1 MSALLICLG
10 RHGDVPYLRLGDV
23 APLVRRE
30 VVIDPEATYTE
41 LGVRSFNKGT
51 FHRRSM
57 KGAEFTWQ
65 GLFRINKDDLVFSNI
80 MAWEGAVALANP
92 KDDGCIGNHRMLT
105 CECDKQRVDPAF
117 LALYFKMPEGM
128 AKLVAASTGT
138 VARNRTLTATALA
151 RIEVPVPSLDIQLRV
166 VELFTLLGQKTSCV
180 TEHLDA
186 IEQDADHLLA
196 LRFRDAIGVAR
207 LCPMAEAAPL
217 VRREQT
223 VSLDGGY
230 PELGIRSFGKG
241 TFHKPSLSGGDV
253 GSKRLFRIEP
263 GDLLFSN
270 VFAWE
275 GAIAIAGPQDAGRF
289 GSHRF
294 ITCVANPELTSAM
307 FLRYYF
313 LSQHGMEKIREA
325 SPGGAG
331 RNRTLGLD
339 KLMTIEAPLPP
350 LEVQRTFDDLQR
362 QVATLKAKHTAIR
375 DSNAALVP
383 ATLERIFRATEA
395 EHA

>member
-1 MSALLICLG
+1 
-10 RHGDVPYLRLGDV
+10 
-23 APLVRRE
+23 
-30 VVIDPEATYTE
+30 
-41 LGVRSFNKGT
+41 
-51 FHRRSM
+51 
-57 KGAEFTWQ
+57 
-65 GLFRINKDDLVFSNI
+65 
-80 MAWEGAVALANP
+80 
-92 KDDGCIGNHRMLT
+92 
-105 CECDKQRVDPAF
+105 
-117 LALYFKMPEGM
+117 
-128 AKLVAASTGT
+128 
-138 VARNRTLTATALA
+138 
-151 RIEVPVPSLDIQLRV
+151 
-166 VELFTLLGQKTSCV
+166 
-180 TEHLDA
+180 
-186 IEQDADHLLA
+186 
-196 LRFRDAIGVAR
+196 
-207 LCPMAEAAPL
+207 MAEAAPL

-294 ITCVANPELTSAM
+294 ITCVANPELTSAI

-313 LSQHGMEKIREA
+313 LGLHGMEKINEA

-331 RNRTLGLD
+331 RNRTLGLE

-375 DSNAALVP
+375 NANAALIP